1 MGEKIRKVRGKKE
14 MGRRSEQQVNKK
26 QEDFMLHVMLSFKVL
41 LLLKKNGAVEMMIY
55 FFLSTFSGYNM
66 VDFKMFQD
74 DISTMLHVL
83 GDNCSIWMTI
93 FSL

>member
-1 MGEKIRKVRGKKE
+1 MGKKIRKVRGRKE

-26 QEDFMLHVMLSFKVL
+26 QGDFMLHVMLSFKVL
-41 LLLKKNGAVEMMIY
+41 LLLKAVEMMVS